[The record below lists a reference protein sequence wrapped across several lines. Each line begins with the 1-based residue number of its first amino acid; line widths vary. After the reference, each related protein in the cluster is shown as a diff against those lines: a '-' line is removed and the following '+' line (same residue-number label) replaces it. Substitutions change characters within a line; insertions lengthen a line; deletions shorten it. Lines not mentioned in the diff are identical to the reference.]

1 MEILIL
7 PDNQIKSLKEPSFDR
22 KSRENYFE
30 MLKVALENLSV
41 VYEGDAHKKVVV
53 SSK

>member
-7 PDNQIKSLKEPSFDR
+7 PDNQIKNLKEPSFDR

-30 MLKVALENLSV
+30 MLKVALENLSI
-41 VYEGDAHKKVVV
+41 VYESDPRKRVLISTK
-53 SSK
+53 